1 MTPSSDRQPGLTP
14 VVRWPLFLVL
24 GGLLGLLV
32 PQLIATA
39 RACTCRPFLSE
50 YMVLAVSTIERVDG
64 GDVADEEFERWEGHT
79 DATAGPGGDVYL
91 QIDKPDGALN
101 IYTTLPEEER

>member
-1 MTPSSDRQPGLTP
+1 
-14 VVRWPLFLVL
+14 VL

-39 RACTCRPFLSE
+39 RACTCRPFIAE

-64 GDVADEEFERWEGHT
+64 GDVAEAEFARWEGYT

-101 IYTTLPEEER
+101 IHTTPTEEGR